1 MGKNNQMLKD
11 QVARSE
17 QYLDRTRAD
26 HVRAALSTNALLDG
40 PVKL

>member
-1 MGKNNQMLKD
+1 MLKE
-11 QVARSE
+11 QIARSE

-26 HVRAALSTNALLDG
+26 HAKAALQSTAALDG